1 MTLAQYMNSQFTLI
15 QYADFI
21 LRLIVAC
28 LCGAGIGFERSKRL
42 KEAGIRTHVIVC
54 CAAAL
59 SMIIS
64 KYAFVDLTDA
74 AGNLF
79 NGTRGADPA
88 RIAAQTISGVS
99 FLGAGVIFR
108 HGSTV
113 MGLTTAAGI
122 WATAGIGLAIGSG
135 MYVIGILATI
145 IIAAA
150 QFIMHRFR
158 FEINHLSIGRLQFS
172 ARDTDDFGVLLSNY
186 LDKHKIQI
194 AKSDITRDS
203 NGRIHYDIIVRTSRS
218 FTIKQLTD
226 FIESNGDVDS
236 ISYTTMN

>member
-1 MTLAQYMNSQFTLI
+1 MTLAQYMSGQFTFI

-28 LCGAGIGFERSKRL
+28 LCGAGIGYERSKRL
-42 KEAGIRTHVIVC
+42 KEAGVRTHVIVC

-74 AGNLF
+74 AGNFF

-99 FLGAGVIFR
+99 FLGAGVIFK
-108 HGSTV
+108 HGSTI

-150 QFIMHRFR
+150 QFIMHRFK
-158 FEINHLSIGRLQFS
+158 FGANPPLIGQLQFS
-172 ARDTDDFGVLLSNY
+172 VRDTDGFGELLSNY
-186 LDKHKIQI
+186 LDAHKIQI
-194 AKSDITRDS
+194 VKSDIVRHG
-203 NGRIHYDIIVRTSRS
+203 NGVIDYDLTVRAAHS
-218 FTIKQLTD
+218 FTVSLLTD
-226 FIESNGDVDS
+226 FIESYSDVDS
-236 ISYTTMN
+236 ISYTTIN